1 MQTFTRNN
9 LSLSYDRLGTD
20 EPLVLLHGYPLD
32 HTIWDETVTLL
43 SHNFDVILPDMR
55 GFGASAAP
63 DSPWT
68 MSDLADDLAGLLD
81 HLGLASAFVAG
92 HSMGGYVALAF
103 AAAYPSRVRG
113 LGLVASQAAADTPER
128 REGRYATARQVSE
141 QGVGGV
147 VEAMTPK
154 LSPDARVQ
162 TFVRGLMSKQRPAG
176 VIGALHAMAGRA
188 DTLEMVA
195 AASFEVRIVHG
206 EADAL
211 IPFER
216 ASEVRSA
223 CPRARLFALPGI
235 GHMPMME
242 NPEATVNALRSFI

>member
-1 MQTFTRNN
+1 MRTFTRNN
-9 LSLSYDRLGTD
+9 LSLAFDRVGVD
-20 EPLVLLHGYPLD
+20 APLVLIHGYPLD
-32 HTIWDETVTLL
+32 HTIWDEVVTLL
-43 SHNFDVILPDMR
+43 SHTFDVILPDMR
-55 GFGASAAP
+55 GFGKSDAP
-63 DSPWT
+63 DAPWS

-81 HLGLASAFVAG
+81 HLTLDSAFVAG

-103 AAAYPSRVRG
+103 AQKYPSRVRG

-128 REGRYATARQVSE
+128 KDGRYATAKQVAE

-147 VEAMTPK
+147 VETMTPK

-162 TFVRGLMSKQRPAG
+162 TFVRELMAKQRPAG

-195 AASFEVRIVHG
+195 AGSFEVRIVHG
-206 EADAL
+206 EADEL

-216 ASEVRSA
+216 AREVAAA

-242 NPEATVNALRSFI
+242 NAEATANALQTFL